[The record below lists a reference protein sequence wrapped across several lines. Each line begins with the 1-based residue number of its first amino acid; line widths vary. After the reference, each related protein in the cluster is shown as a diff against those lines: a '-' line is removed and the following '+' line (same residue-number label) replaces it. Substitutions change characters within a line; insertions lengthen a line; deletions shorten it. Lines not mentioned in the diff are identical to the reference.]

1 MAFAVST
8 KTFIPGDLK
17 VYLLSAN
24 VNVLLPKWFEKLMET
39 GPAKQRCS
47 EISSFLMA

>member
-1 MAFAVST
+1 MKQWAEKKLNKPLPPFMAFAVST

-24 VNVLLPKWFEKLMET
+24 VNVLLPKWF
-39 GPAKQRCS
+39 
-47 EISSFLMA
+47 